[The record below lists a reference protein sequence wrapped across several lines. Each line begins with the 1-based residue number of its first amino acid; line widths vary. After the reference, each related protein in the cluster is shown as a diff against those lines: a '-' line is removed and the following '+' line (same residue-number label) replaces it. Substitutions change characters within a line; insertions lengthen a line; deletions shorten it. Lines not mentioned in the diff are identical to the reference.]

1 MQLCGDCWPSDF
13 ELDKQ
18 QKMNSFMDGCALS
31 TVYKILHTSVARK
44 GKVVK
49 SVV

>member
-1 MQLCGDCWPSDF
+1 MVKTAEESGGTA
-13 ELDKQ
+13 LDKQ

-31 TVYKILHTSVARK
+31 TVYKILHTSEARK